1 MPDVIRAC
9 IDKFIDPY
17 LAAEIAVDETL
28 ENKPDLEVF
37 RAPGTHSR
45 DLREA
50 GVLLTA
56 RKWAASRAIKISF
69 IDGEG
74 SVIDRVKKQA
84 EAWLDYINLKFEW
97 SDSNGEIRITFK
109 DEGSWSYIGTS
120 SLSIPAGE
128 ATMCFGWLTPTE
140 SETEYSRVV
149 KHEFGHALGFPH
161 EHSHPQAGI
170 PWDVPRVYE
179 YYQRTQGWTKEDV
192 DSQVFARYS
201 ESQTQFSEYD
211 PKSIMH
217 YPVPN
222 ELTIGDWEVG
232 WNVDFSEG
240 DKKFASWQYP
250 KAPSPPERK
259 VTTKTKFCVTPVSQV
274 KSSNL
279 ILTSSG
285 KTIGEFKGVDAP

>member
-120 SLSIPAGE
+120 SLS
-128 ATMCFGWLTPTE
+128 
-140 SETEYSRVV
+140 
-149 KHEFGHALGFPH
+149 
-161 EHSHPQAGI
+161 
-170 PWDVPRVYE
+170 
-179 YYQRTQGWTKEDV
+179 
-192 DSQVFARYS
+192 
-201 ESQTQFSEYD
+201 
-211 PKSIMH
+211 
-217 YPVPN
+217 
-222 ELTIGDWEVG
+222 
-232 WNVDFSEG
+232 
-240 DKKFASWQYP
+240 
-250 KAPSPPERK
+250 
-259 VTTKTKFCVTPVSQV
+259 
-274 KSSNL
+274 
-279 ILTSSG
+279 
-285 KTIGEFKGVDAP
+285 